1 MGNSPEE
8 EEEFLLNHS
17 QNSTKGGVKTI
28 PFIIVNES
36 CERVASFGLQP
47 NMILYIT
54 KFYNMDA
61 ARASVLLNL
70 WSALSNGLSI
80 FGAFISDSYIGRFRA
95 IAIGTISS
103 LMGMIVLWL
112 TAIFPQIRPLPCGQ
126 DQLDCNAAT
135 AAQLAVILSSF
146 GLISIGAGFVRP
158 CSIALGAD
166 QLENKENPDNE
177 RLMDTYFNW
186 FYASV
191 GISISVAMTVIV
203 YIQDHFGWQVGFGVP
218 VLLMVLSVSVYL
230 IGSPLYIK
238 AKPKGSLFT
247 GLFQVSVAAFR
258 KRHINV
264 QLNYSD
270 DCYYKAPES
279 KQLKPSIDFR
289 CLNRA
294 CIIEDPHMEL
304 KPDGKASDPWSLCF
318 VEQVEIMK
326 CFLRVLPMWSTCI
339 MLLVSFGQPLSIYQ
353 LLTVDRHIT
362 RQFEIPAGSFGV
374 IILLSLTIWI
384 AFYDRALVPLL
395 SRYTGLPT
403 GISSFSRMGIGLFLG
418 IVATALS
425 AITETIRRNKAINA
439 GFEDDPNAVL
449 NMSFMWFV
457 PQFALYGVAEGL
469 NVVGQIEFVYS
480 LFPKTMSSF
489 AASLY
494 TFGLAVASLINS
506 LLVSMVDSI
515 TSAGGKTSWLATN
528 INRGHLDYYCW
539 LVTFLCVI
547 NFLYFLAICR
557 FTDQHHHDG
566 RSSLFPEVEEEHSEN
581 RRFHGA

>member
-1 MGNSPEE
+1 MENNPEK
-8 EEEFLLNHS
+8 EEFLLNHS
-17 QNSTKGGVKTI
+17 QNSTKGGLETI

-36 CERVASFGLQP
+36 CERSASLGLQP
-47 NMILYIT
+47 NMIIYIT
-54 KFYNMDA
+54 KFYNINA
-61 ARASVLLNL
+61 ARASVLINL
-70 WSALSNGLSI
+70 WSALSNVLSI
-80 FGAFISDSYIGRFRA
+80 LGAFISDSYIGRFRA
-95 IAIGTISS
+95 VATGTISS
-103 LMGMIVLWL
+103 LIGMIVLWL
-112 TAIFPQIRPLPCGQ
+112 TTIIPQLRPLPCGQ
-126 DQLDCNAAT
+126 YQHDCNGTT
-135 AAQLAVILSSF
+135 AVQLAAILCSF

-166 QLENKENPDNE
+166 QLENKENLDNE
-177 RLMDTYFNW
+177 RLMDSYFNW

-191 GISISVAMTVIV
+191 GISIVLAVTVIV

-218 VLLMVLSVSVYL
+218 ALLMVLSVSVFL
-230 IGSPLYIK
+230 IGSPHYIK
-238 AKPKGSLFT
+238 AKPEGSLFT
-247 GLFQVSVAAFR
+247 ELYQVAVAAFR

-264 QLNYSD
+264 QLNYND
-270 DCYYKAPES
+270 DCYYKASES
-279 KQLKPSIDFR
+279 KLLEPSTNFR

-362 RQFEIPAGSFGV
+362 PQFEIPAGSFGM

-449 NMSFMWFV
+449 NMSSMWFV
-457 PQFALYGVAEGL
+457 PQSALYGVAEAL
-469 NVVGQIEFVYS
+469 NVIGQIEFIYS

-489 AASLY
+489 AAALY
-494 TFGLAVASLINS
+494 TFGLALASLINS
-506 LLVSMVDSI
+506 LLVSMVDGI

-566 RSSLFPEVEEEHSEN
+566 RSCLFPEVEEEHSEN